1 MTEARRRFAPG
12 RHLAPARFLLFAVAL
27 LLGGGGAAA
36 LGRGPRAALLSGFD
50 LAAFV
55 FLIASA
61 SLLQSSAAQMRRR
74 SEENDANRAGLL
86 AISVLLSLVVLF
98 AVGTLIASP
107 GPLHRGDILLIITTL
122 ALAWLFANVVFALHY
137 AHLFYLQ
144 DRGKDRGGLDVPGA
158 KEPGY
163 WDFLYFS
170 FTLGMTFQTSDV
182 TISGPHMRRVV
193 LGHCMAAF
201 VFNMG
206 ILAFTVNA
214 IGGS

>member
-1 MTEARRRFAPG
+1 MAGRKRFTPG
-12 RHLAPARFLLFAVAL
+12 RYFAPARFLLFAAL
-27 LLGGGGAAA
+27 LLLAGGGAAM
-36 LGRGPRAALLSGFD
+36 GGQDPRSALLIGFD
-50 LAAFV
+50 LAALV
-55 FLIASA
+55 FLTAELP
-61 SLLQSSAAQMRRR
+61 LLRSSAADMRRR
-74 SEENDANRAGLL
+74 SEENDANRVGLL
-86 AISVLLSLVVLF
+86 AITVLLSLVVLF

-107 GPLHRGDILLIITTL
+107 GSRDEAEIALIVATL
-122 ALAWLFANVVFALHY
+122 VLAWLFANTVFTLHY
-137 AHLFYLQ
+137 AHLYYRRKGGGDQ
-144 DRGKDRGGLDVPGA
+144 GGLDMPGT

-182 TISGPHMRRVV
+182 TISGPHMRRVA

-214 IGGS
+214 LGGS

>member
-1 MTEARRRFAPG
+1 MARAEG
-12 RHLAPARFLLFAVAL
+12 TALTRHVAPARFLLFAAAF
-27 LLGGGGAAA
+27 LLGGGGTAWFGAH
-36 LGRGPRAALLSGFD
+36 PRTALLAGFD
-50 LAAFV
+50 VATLVFLAAC
-55 FLIASA
+55 LP
-61 SLLQSSAAQMRRR
+61 LLRSEPERMRRR
-74 SEENDANRAGLL
+74 STENDVNRAGLL

-107 GPLHRGDILLIITTL
+107 GPLGGTDVALIVATL
-122 ALAWLFANVVFALHY
+122 ALAWLFANSVFTLHY
-137 AHLFYLQ
+137 AHLYYLQ
-144 DRGKDRGGLDVPGA
+144 KRGGDQAGLDVPGTG
-158 KEPGY
+158 EPGY

-182 TISGPHMRRVV
+182 TISGAHMRRVA

-214 IGGS
+214 LGGS

>member
-1 MTEARRRFAPG
+1 MAEGRRHFAPG
-12 RHLAPARFLLFAVAL
+12 RHLAPARFLLFAAAL
-27 LLGGGGAAA
+27 LLGGGGAAV
-36 LGRGPRAALLSGFD
+36 LGHDPRAALLIGFD
-50 LAAFV
+50 IAALVFLAASV
-55 FLIASA
+55 
-61 SLLQSSAAQMRRR
+61 SLLRSTAAQMRRR

-86 AISVLLSLVVLF
+86 AITVLLSLVVLF

-107 GPLHRGDILLIITTL
+107 GPLGGADILLIVATL
-122 ALAWLFANVVFALHY
+122 VLAWLFANVVFTLHY

-144 DRGKDRGGLDVPGA
+144 ERGKDRGGLEMPGA

-182 TISGPHMRRVV
+182 TISGAHMRRVV

-214 IGGS
+214 LGGS

>member
-1 MTEARRRFAPG
+1 MSRRAKLAVGRNIAPV
-12 RHLAPARFLLFAVAL
+12 RFLLFAAVFAGVAGALAALGDGSRTAL
-27 LLGGGGAAA
+27 LMGFDAAA
-36 LGRGPRAALLSGFD
+36 LVF
-50 LAAFV
+50 LAA
-55 FLIASA
+55 
-61 SLLQSSAAQMRRR
+61 SLTLLRSDAEQMRGRAVD
-74 SEENDANRAGLL
+74 NDANRAGLL

-107 GPLHRGDILLIITTL
+107 EKLDRGDIVLIVATLL
-122 ALAWLFANVVFALHY
+122 LAWLFANMVFTLHY
-137 AHLFYLQ
+137 AHLYYLQ
-144 DRGKDRGGLDVPGA
+144 EGGRDRGGLEVPGV

-182 TISGPHMRRVV
+182 TISGAHMRRVV

-214 IGGS
+214 LGGS

>member
-1 MTEARRRFAPG
+1 MSRRAKLAVG
-12 RHLAPARFLLFAVAL
+12 RHIAPVRFLLFAAVFAGVA
-27 LLGGGGAAA
+27 GALAA
-36 LGRGPRAALLSGFD
+36 LGDGSRTALLMGFD
-50 LAAFV
+50 AGALVFLAA
-55 FLIASA
+55 
-61 SLLQSSAAQMRRR
+61 SLTLLRSDAEQMRGRAVD
-74 SEENDANRAGLL
+74 NDANRAGLL

-107 GPLHRGDILLIITTL
+107 ERLDRGDIVLIVATLL
-122 ALAWLFANVVFALHY
+122 LAWLFANMVFTLHY
-137 AHLFYLQ
+137 AHLYYLQ
-144 DRGKDRGGLDVPGA
+144 EGGRDRGGLEVPGV

-182 TISGPHMRRVV
+182 TISGAHMRRVA

-214 IGGS
+214 LGGP

>member
-1 MTEARRRFAPG
+1 MAKARRLAFGQRIAPV
-12 RHLAPARFLLFAVAL
+12 RFLLFAAVF
-27 LLGGGGAAA
+27 LLGSGGADWFGVHPRTA
-36 LGRGPRAALLSGFD
+36 L
-50 LAAFV
+50 LAAFDVATLV
-55 FLIASA
+55 FLAA
-61 SLLQSSAAQMRRR
+61 CLPLLRSNAVQMRRR
-74 SEENDANRAGLL
+74 SAENDANRAGLL
-86 AISVLLSLVVLF
+86 AITVLLSLVVLF

-107 GPLHRGDILLIITTL
+107 GPLGSADIALIVATL
-122 ALAWLFANVVFALHY
+122 VLAWLFANSVFTLHY
-137 AHLFYLQ
+137 AHLYYLQ
-144 DRGKDRGGLDVPGA
+144 RDACDQAGLDVPGA

-182 TISGPHMRRVV
+182 TISGAHMRRVV

-214 IGGS
+214 LGGS

>member
-1 MTEARRRFAPG
+1 MGHRI
-12 RHLAPARFLLFAVAL
+12 APARFLIFATALVAA
-27 LLGGGGAAA
+27 GGGASA
-36 LGRGPRAALLSGFD
+36 LDCDPRSALLIGFD
-50 LAAFV
+50 IAAFI
-55 FLIASA
+55 FLC
-61 SLLQSSAAQMRRR
+61 SLAPLRKADPEQMRRTAE
-74 SEENDANRAGLL
+74 SNDANRAGLL
-86 AISVLLSLVVLF
+86 AITVLLSLVILF

-107 GPLHRGDILLIITTL
+107 GKLDRGDIVLIVTTL
-122 ALAWLFANVVFALHY
+122 ALAWLFANMVFTLHY
-137 AHLFYLQ
+137 AHLYYLQ
-144 DRGKDRGGLDVPGA
+144 AGGQDQGGIEVPGV
-158 KEPGY
+158 KEPDY

-182 TISGPHMRRVV
+182 TISGAHMRRVV

>member
-1 MTEARRRFAPG
+1 MAQRNSFAFG
-12 RHLAPARFLLFAVAL
+12 RHIAPLRFLLFGLALVAVAGGMTALGDSARSAL
-27 LLGGGGAAA
+27 LTGFDAAA
-36 LGRGPRAALLSGFD
+36 L
-50 LAAFV
+50 V
-55 FLIASA
+55 FLVSA
-61 SLLQSSAAQMRRR
+61 LPLLRSNVRQMRQRAV
-74 SEENDANRAGLL
+74 ENDANRAGLL

-107 GPLHRGDILLIITTL
+107 EKLDRGDIVLIVATL
-122 ALAWLFANVVFALHY
+122 ALSWLFANLVFTLHY
-137 AHLFYLQ
+137 AHLYYLQ
-144 DRGKDRGGLDVPGA
+144 AGGRDRGGLEVPGV

-182 TISGPHMRRVV
+182 TISGAHMRRVA

-214 IGGS
+214 LGGS

>member
-1 MTEARRRFAPG
+1 MAEGRRHFAPG
-12 RHLAPARFLLFAVAL
+12 RHLAPARFLLFAAAL
-27 LLGGGGAAA
+27 FFGAAA
-36 LGRGPRAALLSGFD
+36 AAALSHDPRAALLIGFD
-50 LAAFV
+50 IAALVFLAASV
-55 FLIASA
+55 
-61 SLLQSSAAQMRRR
+61 SLLRSTAAQMRRR

-86 AISVLLSLVVLF
+86 AITVLLSLVVLF

-107 GPLHRGDILLIITTL
+107 GPLHLGDILLIVATL

-144 DRGKDRGGLDVPGA
+144 DRGKDRGGLEVPGA
-158 KEPGY
+158 TEPGY

-182 TISGPHMRRVV
+182 TISGAHMRRVV

-214 IGGS
+214 LGGS

>member
-1 MTEARRRFAPG
+1 MAGRHFAPG
-12 RHLAPARFLLFAVAL
+12 RHLAPTRFLLFAAVL
-27 LLGGGGAAA
+27 LLAGGGAALLGQDPRSA
-36 LGRGPRAALLSGFD
+36 LLIGFDVAALVF
-50 LAAFV
+50 LAAEV
-55 FLIASA
+55 P
-61 SLLQSSAAQMRRR
+61 LLRSSPIQMRRR

-98 AVGTLIASP
+98 AVGTLIAGS
-107 GPLHRGDILLIITTL
+107 GPLDRSDIALIVVTL
-122 ALAWLFANVVFALHY
+122 VLAWLFANVVFTLHY
-137 AHLFYLQ
+137 AHLYYRQ
-144 DRGKDRGGLDVPGA
+144 KSGRDQGGLDVPGT

-182 TISGPHMRRVV
+182 TIAGAHMRRVV

-214 IGGS
+214 LGGS